1 MKNKKQLPLTLLL
14 CLVFLVTGVKAQLP
28 SAATPPILPEK
39 LAVIKEL
46 LSLTNSKKMID
57 AMLKTQAEQMDKQLP
72 EIIWQTV
79 SNMDELKQLSSAD
92 REKVRTEVVANSLK
106 VGRRTYD
113 LLMERIDFNKLIEDI
128 SVPLYD
134 KYFSESELKDL
145 VAFYSSSTGRK
156 VLDTMPSLVA
166 ESMTRTAE
174 QIMPKLS
181 GVITQIQAED
191 AELMKKE
198 IETKASQISIER
210 NRKSK
215 RAQRH

>member
-28 SAATPPILPEK
+28 SAATPAISTDK
-39 LAVIKEL
+39 LAVIKDL

-57 AMLKTQAEQMDKQLP
+57 ALLKTQAEQMDKQLP